1 MYFGLHFLEQYVV
14 FCNHYSYARTLD
26 THLLSYWNSEDA
38 IFGFF
43 MLSETLTEWKADW
56 SHENDALFF
65 DVSQLPK
72 GHGGRRGLG
81 FQRGIWGLSCQKGLI
96 VAEWILACVRA
107 CVCVC
112 AHAYSRTKTE
122 TRQLKKERP
131 VCLCRRPHHPMV
143 LTYNNPQLAEHGSNL
158 SREHTYYTIGI
169 DISRPAK
176 LVLVAPLWLVG
187 QTSCMGNLLKEG
199 CCMPCAIWIQPLGQ
213 YMSRSKRRYVG

>member
-56 SHENDALFF
+56 SHEREALQRQPASKGPWWSKGIGISAR
-65 DVSQLPK
+65 DLGIVVSK
-72 GHGGRRGLG
+72 RSHCGWVNFSVCAG
-81 FQRGIWGLSCQKGLI
+81 
-96 VAEWILACVRA
+96 
-107 CVCVC
+107 VCVC

-143 LTYNNPQLAEHGSNL
+143 LTYNNPQLAEHGSDL
-158 SREHTYYTIGI
+158 SREHTYYTIGM
-169 DISRPAK
+169 DISRPSE

-213 YMSRSKRRYVG
+213 DMSRSKRRYVG